1 MCGIAGYY
9 MGACGLPSRP
19 QLLGAMLDTIK
30 HRGPDG
36 QGVLIDENTGLG
48 HVRLSIIDLSGGGQ
62 PMVDHTNTVWVTFNG
77 EIFNYVELRAEL
89 VRAGH
94 HFNTSSDTE
103 IILESY
109 KRNGTQCVTDFNG
122 DFAFGL
128 WDRSSRRLML
138 ARDRLGVR
146 PIYYTVQDDILYFA
160 SEVKAL
166 FTIPGVRPEL
176 DPVALAQVFTFWH
189 PLAPRTPWK
198 GISELP
204 PGHMLIAS
212 DGRIEVRSYWTHNY
226 PQQSDEYDSR
236 PEAELADE
244 LRELLLDATRIRLRA
259 DVPVGAYLS
268 GGLDSAITA
277 TLIKLVAPGRLRT
290 FSVGFESAEFDESKY
305 QQEMVR
311 ALGCD
316 HTNIVMSNDNIASNF
331 PDVMYHTERPILRTA
346 PVPLYSLAKLV
357 QQSHYK
363 VVLTGEGAD
372 EVFGGY
378 DIFKEAKVRRFW
390 ARNPQSAWRAS
401 LLQRLYPYIPGLVGQ
416 STARLRSFF
425 GAGLDTPNDSFF
437 SHRPRWSTTSGT
449 MQLLSTDLCATINGY
464 DPIDDLFSTLPP
476 EYANWSSLS
485 QAQYLE
491 ISQLLPGYILSS
503 QGDRMAMAHGVE
515 GRFPF
520 LDHRVAEFAAKLPSR
535 LKLRGLIEKYLLR
548 SSVRQDLPSSIAW
561 RPKQPYRAPDAQ
573 CFCGPETPDYVHEL
587 LSPTAITASGYFDA
601 GSVTKLLRK
610 CSAGG
615 NISARNNMALVG
627 ILSVQL
633 LDYLFIDS
641 SSRTAV
647 PNCASRDIILY

>member
-1 MCGIAGYY
+1 
-9 MGACGLPSRP
+9 
-19 QLLGAMLDTIK
+19 
-30 HRGPDG
+30 
-36 QGVLIDENTGLG
+36 
-48 HVRLSIIDLSGGGQ
+48 
-62 PMVDHTNTVWVTFNG
+62 
-77 EIFNYVELRAEL
+77 
-89 VRAGH
+89 
-94 HFNTSSDTE
+94 
-103 IILESY
+103 
-109 KRNGTQCVTDFNG
+109 
-122 DFAFGL
+122 
-128 WDRSSRRLML
+128 
-138 ARDRLGVR
+138 
-146 PIYYTVQDDILYFA
+146 
-160 SEVKAL
+160 
-166 FTIPGVRPEL
+166 
-176 DPVALAQVFTFWH
+176 
-189 PLAPRTPWK
+189 
-198 GISELP
+198 
-204 PGHMLIAS
+204 
-212 DGRIEVRSYWTHNY
+212 
-226 PQQSDEYDSR
+226 
-236 PEAELADE
+236 
-244 LRELLLDATRIRLRA
+244 
-259 DVPVGAYLS
+259 
-268 GGLDSAITA
+268 
-277 TLIKLVAPGRLRT
+277 
-290 FSVGFESAEFDESKY
+290 
-305 QQEMVR
+305 
-311 ALGCD
+311 
-316 HTNIVMSNDNIASNF
+316 
-331 PDVMYHTERPILRTA
+331 
-346 PVPLYSLAKLV
+346 
-357 QQSHYK
+357 
-363 VVLTGEGAD
+363 
-372 EVFGGY
+372 
-378 DIFKEAKVRRFW
+378 
-390 ARNPQSAWRAS
+390 
-401 LLQRLYPYIPGLVGQ
+401 
-416 STARLRSFF
+416 
-425 GAGLDTPNDSFF
+425 
-437 SHRPRWSTTSGT
+437 